1 MLPLLS
7 PMLSLS
13 SSLSPPIVTQL
24 SEGHKRFCLNQS
36 WTEEGLGGKHFVQLS
51 WLELQAF
58 WALHRIPP
66 LKIKLQSPLANVQ
79 IRGAVKH
86 RCRQLSLL
94 VSGGVE
100 GMEKGG
106 VGVFTPF

>member
-1 MLPLLS
+1 MD
-7 PMLSLS
+7 
-13 SSLSPPIVTQL
+13 
-24 SEGHKRFCLNQS
+24 
-36 WTEEGLGGKHFVQLS
+36 GKHFVQTS

-58 WALHRIPP
+58 FGPFHMTSP

-86 RCRQLSLL
+86 RRRRLSLR

-100 GMEKGG
+100 GMEGMEKG
-106 VGVFTPF
+106 GVFTPF